1 MFNGFFY
8 RYRVIISAFGPLSGN
23 NKLVSFVIFYVPSKR
38 SFRIKNVE
46 KSKQPSLALIDGNFT
61 FEQIIRRVLYL
72 EVIHFYH
79 SYQNLLKWLCVC
91 ICQYMIQKVVS
102 CSIQVTWLLPHSTFS
117 QKPFDQLYIQNTQSL
132 ISAAFKLQ
140 RDFKPRL
147 PWERCAPELMEL
159 IKILFGVLV
168 HPHQKK
174 YIEWWKCGPVAS
186 GKSYFK
192 LFSLYISPSS
202 S

>member
-1 MFNGFFY
+1 MTFALFNFLPNA
-8 RYRVIISAFGPLSGN
+8 IPSIAHSEH
-23 NKLVSFVIFYVPSKR
+23 LVP
-38 SFRIKNVE
+38 
-46 KSKQPSLALIDGNFT
+46 
-61 FEQIIRRVLYL
+61 
-72 EVIHFYH
+72 
-79 SYQNLLKWLCVC
+79 
-91 ICQYMIQKVVS
+91 
-102 CSIQVTWLLPHSTFS
+102 
-117 QKPFDQLYIQNTQSL
+117 

-147 PWERCAPELMEL
+147 PRERCAPELMEL